1 MEDFHPKP
9 RLAWHETLELHEL
22 VAFQSGG
29 LMRLKKTYPKVMDEE
44 LKKIYMVFIQGLTA
58 NLKELMAFYPAAPQ
72 VAEQRNSDSDPDI
85 SMKRGDE
92 TGYYAGQILGW
103 AKSSVRNYAVAL
115 TETTTPMV
123 HEMLLKQMVSA
134 VQMHYLVFS
143 FMYRR
148 GMYPAHDLHQLLAG
162 DLMRARQALSM
173 KY

>member
-72 VAEQRNSDSDPDI
+72 VAQQRNSDPDPDI

-103 AKSSVRNYAVAL
+103 AKSAVRNYAVAL
-115 TETTTPMV
+115 TETTTPVV
-123 HEMLLKQMVSA
+123 HEVLLKQMVSA

-162 DLMRARQALSM
+162 DLMRAKKALSM

>member
-1 MEDFHPKP
+1 MEGTHPKP

-29 LMRLKKTYPKVMDEE
+29 LMRLKKSYPKVMDGE

-58 NLKELMAFYPAAPQ
+58 NLKELMAFYPVAPR
-72 VAEQRNSDSDPDI
+72 VADRNPEPDTDI

-103 AKSSVRNYAVAL
+103 AKSAVRNYAVAL
-115 TETTTPMV
+115 TETTTPILHQV
-123 HEMLLKQMVSA
+123 LLKQMVSA
-134 VQMHYLVFS
+134 VQMHYMVFS

-162 DLMRARQALSM
+162 DLMRAKTALSM